1 MTNYYKN
8 ILVEISIFED
18 KIIKA
23 RLSLKDKDLIYDK
36 DGLDQFLKMLEFQSI
51 IKIGSTNYSNSTNT
65 IVQNLEKEIVSA
77 RNNLFQTRTDSGNN
91 PIEYEN
97 NLSQAQKDELLQ
109 SFNDMLG
116 FENSKGIDN
125 VATSGF
131 LGLWDHA
138 WISKLK
144 KNNISTLS
152 IGGGKFK
159 RRTKSKKSKKSKS
172 SKSKKK
178 IGGKSKKKYKSK
190 YSKIKTKK
198 GGKSKSK
205 KKSKKSKRYA
215 KK

>member
-1 MTNYYKN
+1 MANYYKN

-18 KIIKA
+18 KIIKE
-23 RLSLKDKDLIYDK
+23 RLSLKDKNLIYDK

-65 IVQNLEKEIVSA
+65 IVQNLEKEIVST
-77 RNNLFQTRTDSGNN
+77 RNNLFQTRIDSGNN
-91 PIEYEN
+91 QIDYEN

-109 SFNDMLG
+109 SFNDMLDYE
-116 FENSKGIDN
+116 FSKGVAN

-131 LGLWDHA
+131 LGLWDHP

-144 KNNISTLS
+144 KYNMS
-152 IGGGKFK
+152 GVMGGKSK
-159 RRTKSKKSKKSKS
+159 RRIKSKKSKS
-172 SKSKKK
+172 KRKT
-178 IGGKSKKKYKSK
+178 GGKSKKKYKSK
-190 YSKIKTKK
+190 SSKRKV

-205 KKSKKSKRYA
+205 KKSKKSKRYT